1 MSSTQV
7 TEASKPLCLSVRV
20 IEAKMYKNFGSLRS
34 PKVNLRLGSQTWLSS
49 AATGNRKN
57 LRWEQ
62 FHSFEIID
70 SYALSISLVSTPL
83 FLSPKCIGMCSL
95 KIPIENLK
103 CTNWYEL
110 EEQGTVVAK
119 VLISYL
125 IDEKGEISNHSRTL
139 HNLDLQREQ
148 VRYLKKKYL
157 QKLDGVKVEKKEFRR
172 NASSFLNK
180 VREQFENS
188 VSFQKIAKERMDVQM
203 EIMKLKEE
211 HSNIKIN

>member
-1 MSSTQV
+1 
-7 TEASKPLCLSVRV
+7 
-20 IEAKMYKNFGSLRS
+20 
-34 PKVNLRLGSQTWLSS
+34 
-49 AATGNRKN
+49 
-57 LRWEQ
+57 
-62 FHSFEIID
+62 
-70 SYALSISLVSTPL
+70 
-83 FLSPKCIGMCSL
+83 MCSL

-148 VRYLKKKYL
+148 VRYLKKKY
-157 QKLDGVKVEKKEFRR
+157 
-172 NASSFLNK
+172 FLNK

-203 EIMKLKEE
+203 GIKKLKEE
-211 HSNIKIN
+211 HSDIKNQLNLISVGYVKRHSTEVLPRHFSRILNKSINNC